1 MLKALIKDSAAY
13 AIPAFISRGLSFF
26 LVPLYTRVLSPA
38 DYGSLDLF
46 MVFAS
51 IVNVTIALEVSQGL
65 ARFYTGES
73 DPDRKVTYA
82 SSAFWFSAG
91 CYTLF
96 GVIALAF
103 STTLSAWVMGREGLG
118 IAFRI
123 GLLYIW
129 TNGVFCC
136 VQNQF
141 RWELR
146 SKHYAVASLLM
157 SFVTAA
163 GAVCLTYILDWKLEG
178 LLWGMVYGSAAGV
191 FYGLWNLRRSFR
203 QRFDTA
209 SLREML
215 AFSAPLVLS
224 GISVIIASY
233 VDRLVINYYLTI
245 DDVGLYG
252 IGFRL
257 ASIVGLLTVGFQGA
271 LTPLIYT
278 YYHEADTPQ
287 QLAFIFRV
295 FVAFALV
302 VFSAITLFSYDILV
316 LIATPPFHGGTA
328 VVIYLVPATLLA
340 QMYIFAP
347 GIDIAKKTHLIL
359 WINVAGAILNAAFNW
374 ILIPKMGIAGAG
386 LATMLGYL
394 CVFSAYMT
402 LSQRLYHVP
411 HHWAPLGAATLITTM
426 VTVAVASLDQMSP
439 LRWAFNLLALCASA
453 AATVS
458 LGLIRIEE
466 LSKVRQLLRG
476 RLTSATAAGKC

>member
-1 MLKALIKDSAAY
+1 MLKALIQDSAAY

-38 DYGSLDLF
+38 DYGSLDLL

-51 IVNVTIALEVSQGL
+51 IVNVTIALEVSQGV
-65 ARFYTGES
+65 ARFYAGES

-82 SSAFWFSAG
+82 SSAFWFSVG

-96 GVIALAF
+96 GVIALTF
-103 STTLSAWVMGREGLG
+103 STKLSVWVMGREGLG
-118 IAFRI
+118 TAFQI

-129 TNGVFCC
+129 TNAIFCC

-157 SFVTAA
+157 TFVTAA
-163 GAVCLTYILDWKLEG
+163 GALWLTYILGWKLEG
-178 LLWGMVYGSAAGV
+178 LLWGMVYGSALGV
-191 FYGLWNLRRSFR
+191 VYGLWHLRRSFR
-203 QRFDTA
+203 WRFDTT

-215 AFSAPLVLS
+215 TFSAPLVLS

-233 VDRLVINYYLTI
+233 IDRLMINYYLTI

-257 ASIVGLLTVGFQGA
+257 ASIVGLVMVGFQGA

-278 YYHEADTPQ
+278 YYREADTPQ

-295 FVAFALV
+295 FMAFALL
-302 VFSAITLFSYDILV
+302 VFSGITLFSYEILA
-316 LIATPPFHGGTA
+316 LIATPAYYGGAA

-347 GIDIAKKTHLIL
+347 GIDIAKKTYLIL
-359 WINVAGAILNAAFNW
+359 WINFGGAILNTAFNW
-374 ILIPKMGIAGAG
+374 MLIPQMGIAGAG

-394 CVFSAYMT
+394 GVFSAYMI
-402 LSQRLYHVP
+402 LSQRLYYVP
-411 HHWAPLGAATLITTM
+411 HQWARLGAATLITAV
-426 VTVAVASLDQMSP
+426 VTVAAGNLVEVSP
-439 LRWAFNLLALCASA
+439 LRLALNVLAICASA
-453 AATVS
+453 AAIVL
-458 LGLIRIEE
+458 LGLIRTEE
-466 LSKVRQLLRG
+466 LSKVRQILRG
-476 RLTSATAAGKC
+476 RLTSATAAGKG